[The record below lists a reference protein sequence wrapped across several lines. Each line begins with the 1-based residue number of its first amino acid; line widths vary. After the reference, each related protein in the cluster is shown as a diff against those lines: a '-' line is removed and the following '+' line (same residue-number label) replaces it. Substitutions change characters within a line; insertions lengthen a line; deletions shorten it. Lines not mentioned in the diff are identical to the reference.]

1 MVACQLDHAMPEP
14 HLLIDASG
22 ANQTEIPA
30 RTDRELRQHNARHR
44 IAERRRIVQKLRQ
57 ELAADKLALHFQPII
72 SLHNGLATG
81 AEAMLRLN
89 HSRRGFIPAGQ
100 LLPLAE
106 HSDVIIDVGGW
117 MLRAACRDI
126 AQLPEHFSVSLALSL
141 RHLQSGE
148 LVRHLLEA
156 LDRSAIAPERL
167 ELLITEAMLLD
178 ANEDT
183 NFALKAVQGI
193 GVRLALNQFGSGY
206 ASLAPLKRLPIS
218 NLRLDRTMV
227 QNLTGASSAAM
238 LTHAAI
244 EAGHAL
250 GCSVLADGVES
261 AAQYDLLRQARA
273 DEGQGTFFGHAVP
286 GEEFAKMFGLK

>member
-1 MVACQLDHAMPEP
+1 MPEP
-14 HLLIDASG
+14 QLLTDPASASPPG
-22 ANQTEIPA
+22 APA
-30 RTDRELRQHNARHR
+30 RTERELRQHNARHR

-57 ELAADKLALHFQPII
+57 ELAADRLALHFQPII

-81 AEAMLRLN
+81 AEALLRLN
-89 HSRRGFIPAGQ
+89 HARRGFIPAGQ
-100 LLPLAE
+100 FLALAE
-106 HSDVIIDVGGW
+106 HSDVIIDIGSW
-117 MLRAACRDI
+117 MLHAACRDV
-126 AQLPEHFSVSLALSL
+126 AQFPEHFSVSLALSL

-148 LVRHLLEA
+148 LVKHLLEA
-156 LDRSAIAPERL
+156 LDRSDIAPGRL

-193 GVRLALNQFGSGY
+193 GVRLALSQFGSGH

-218 NLRLDRTMV
+218 SLRLDRSMV
-227 QNLTGASSAAM
+227 QNLTLASSTAA

-261 AAQYDLLRQARA
+261 ATQYDLLRQARA
-273 DEGQGTFFGHAVP
+273 DEGQGAFFGHAIP
-286 GEEFAKMFGLK
+286 GEEFTQMFGLK

>member
-1 MVACQLDHAMPEP
+1 MPEP
-14 HLLIDASG
+14 QLFTDASG
-22 ANQTEIPA
+22 ADQHEMLA
-30 RTDRELRQHNARHR
+30 RTDRELRQHSARHK
-44 IAERRRIVQKLRQ
+44 IAARRRIVQKLQQ
-57 ELAADKLALHFQPII
+57 ELAADRLALHFQPII
-72 SLHNGLATG
+72 SLHDGLATG
-81 AEAMLRLN
+81 AEAMLRIK
-89 HSRRGFIPAGQ
+89 HSRRGFIAVGQ
-100 LLPLAE
+100 FLPLAE

-126 AQLPEHFSVSLALSL
+126 ALLPEHFSVSLPLSI

-156 LDRSAIAPERL
+156 LDRSDIAPERL

-178 ANEDT
+178 ANEAT

-193 GVRLALNQFGSGY
+193 GVRLALNQFGVGY

-227 QNLTGASSAAM
+227 QSLTRASSTTALA
-238 LTHAAI
+238 HAAI

-250 GCSVLADGVES
+250 GCSVLADGVET

-273 DEGQGTFFGHAVP
+273 DEGQGAFFGNAIP
-286 GEEFAKMFGLK
+286 GEQFAEMFRLK